1 MAKKDIQN
9 DTLVVEIDKM
19 NRINIY
25 KNNSEFGFCLAV
37 INPDMERVA
46 IFSSAFIKGNEC
58 KSLLEELG
66 NTNDLFDI
74 LIYVK
79 KYYSNYQTVVF
90 RNQKMEEF

>member
-1 MAKKDIQN
+1 MVNKEIKN
-9 DTLVVEIDKM
+9 DTLVIKVDKT
-19 NRINIY
+19 NVINIY

-79 KYYSNYQTVVF
+79 KYYSNYKTVVY
-90 RNQKMEEF
+90 RNQKSEEF